1 MADQQETL
9 KTLLSIFDKGKQV
22 DEFLAMVPQIMQ
34 LFKELKVSN
43 EEERGELSENWK
55 RDFARLEEQV
65 RTIIKGRDGVDGTPG
80 SNGLTPTRAELL
92 ALIKPLIPKKA
103 KDGERGLPG
112 LDGLPPS
119 DEKLKSL
126 IEPLIPKV
134 EDIAAK
140 VPQRVQT
147 PAKSYQIN
155 KADVSAQCDGAN
167 KTFTVGGSHFGI
179 MGVFGTDFPQVYRP
193 IIDYTETRTGVL
205 LTSAVPAPNS
215 GATLIIQFLK

>member
-22 DEFLAMVPQIMQ
+22 DEFLAAVPQIMQ
-34 LFKELKVSN
+34 LFAELKTAN

-65 RTIIKGRDGVDGTPG
+65 QKIIKGKD
-80 SNGLTPTRAELL
+80 GLTTSREELL

-103 KDGERGLPG
+103 KDGEHGLPG

-147 PAKSYQIN
+147 PAKSYQIH
-155 KADVSAQCDGAN
+155 KADVSAQCDGSN
-167 KTFTVGGSHFGI
+167 KTFTVGGSHFGVI
-179 MGVFGTDFPQVYRP
+179 GVFSTQFPQIYRP
-193 IIDYTETRTGVL
+193 IIDFVESRTGIL
-205 LTSAVPAPNS
+205 LTAEVGAPQT
-215 GATLIIQFLK
+215 GQTLIIQYLK

>member
-22 DEFLAMVPQIMQ
+22 DEFLAAVPQIMQ
-34 LFKELKVSN
+34 LFAELKTAN
-43 EEERGELSENWK
+43 EEERGELSESWK

-65 RTIIKGRDGVDGTPG
+65 QKIIKGND
-80 SNGLTPTRAELL
+80 GLTPSREELL
-92 ALIKPLIPKKA
+92 ALIKPLIPKKT
-103 KDGERGLPG
+103 KDGEPGLPG

-147 PAKSYQIN
+147 PAKSYQIH
-155 KADVSAQCDGAN
+155 KADVSAQCDGSN
-167 KTFTVGGSHFGI
+167 KTFTVGGSHFGVI
-179 MGVFGTDFPQVYRP
+179 GVFSTQFPQIYRP
-193 IIDYTETRTGVL
+193 IIDFVESRTGIL
-205 LTSAVPAPNS
+205 LTAEVGAPQT
-215 GATLIIQFLK
+215 GQTLIIQYLK

>member
-22 DEFLAMVPQIMQ
+22 DEFLAAVPQIMQ
-34 LFKELKVSN
+34 LFAELKTAN
-43 EEERGELSENWK
+43 EEERGELSESWK

-65 RTIIKGRDGVDGTPG
+65 QKIIKGND
-80 SNGLTPTRAELL
+80 GLTPSREELL
-92 ALIKPLIPKKA
+92 ALIKPLIPKKT

-147 PAKSYQIN
+147 PAKSYQIH

-167 KTFTVGGSHFGI
+167 KTFTVGGSHFGVI
-179 MGVFGTDFPQVYRP
+179 GVFSTQFPQIYRP
-193 IIDYTETRTGVL
+193 IIDFVESRTGIL
-205 LTSAVPAPNS
+205 LTAEVGAPQT
-215 GATLIIQFLK
+215 GQTLIIQYLK